1 MGNGPFGTG
10 TDLLE
15 RGQTSGNRKWP
26 WCRTLGCVN
35 KIEKSLNS
43 LIINHLRV
51 KALFVRAKGLEPLHR
66 KAPDPKSGLSTNF
79 NTPAFICYLPP
90 QVTCHWLPLLV
101 NCHWPPAAGQLP
113 WLDGK
118 GKNSLQSFKNYLF
131 LKT

>member
-15 RGQTSGNRKWP
+15 RGQTSGNGKWP

-35 KIEKSLNS
+35 KKEKSLNS
-43 LIINHLRV
+43 LIVNHLGV

-90 QVTCHWLPLLV
+90 LLATCRGWTAKVRILCNLSKIIFFSRHEFPIILY
-101 NCHWPPAAGQLP
+101 N
-113 WLDGK
+113 
-118 GKNSLQSFKNYLF
+118 
-131 LKT
+131 

>member
-10 TDLLE
+10 TDLRE
-15 RGQTSGNRKWP
+15 REPTSGNRKWP
-26 WCRTLGCVN
+26 WCRTLGYVN

-90 QVTCHWLPLLV
+90 LLV
-101 NCHWPPAAGQLP
+101 NCRGWTAKVRILCNLSKIIFFSRHEFSIILY
-113 WLDGK
+113 
-118 GKNSLQSFKNYLF
+118 N
-131 LKT
+131 

>member
-10 TDLLE
+10 TDLRE
-15 RGQTSGNRKWP
+15 REPTSGNGKWP
-26 WCRTLGCVN
+26 WCRTLGYVN

-90 QVTCHWLPLLV
+90 QA
-101 NCHWPPAAGQLP
+101 PAIGCCWSTAVVGRQR
-113 WLDGK
+113 
-118 GKNSLQSFKNYLF
+118 
-131 LKT
+131 

>member
-10 TDLLE
+10 TDLRE
-15 RGQTSGNRKWP
+15 REPTSGNRKWP
-26 WCRTLGCVN
+26 WCRTLGYVN

-90 QVTCHWLPLLV
+90 QVTCHWLLLLAT
-101 NCHWPPAAGQLP
+101 CQWPPAASQLP